1 VYLKMKFLPH
11 LPLPTFEGQ
20 MNLMK
25 IMISGAINGE
35 VVVFGNF
42 QLFFYKA
49 NTNSFVFIIC
59 FWNVVY
65 LVLESYKTNF
75 LLISV
80 FLFSTD
86 VKNGH
91 EKKDLDTSAS

>member
-1 VYLKMKFLPH
+1 MQSIILALIRVKCKKIKYRNITYVYLKMKFLPH

-49 NTNSFVFIIC
+49 NTNSFVFII
-59 FWNVVY
+59 F
-65 LVLESYKTNF
+65 F
-75 LLISV
+75 
-80 FLFSTD
+80 
-86 VKNGH
+86 
-91 EKKDLDTSAS
+91 